1 MGPGLF
7 NMAEDGAGGQQI
19 SNNIRYHLSGDNM
32 YFAMKIKYFHT
43 TRIHLAVRLHCKIN
57 NEKHYC
63 QHANTLDFRQQS
75 LKHTYITSSLLSF
88 PQEMNPCFCYYF
100 V

>member
-1 MGPGLF
+1 
-7 NMAEDGAGGQQI
+7 
-19 SNNIRYHLSGDNM
+19 
-32 YFAMKIKYFHT
+32 MKIKYFHT

-88 PQEMNPCFCYYF
+88 PQEMNPCFCYYIVKSF
-100 V
+100 KGVTVVANFSEKEGYFSQVPLITFKRN